1 MIDRRP
7 FQGFQ
12 PDLLTGVTLHP
23 ELASVHGELRSP
35 QESPPLDAAYADQ
48 MLRPAAGIFSIA
60 FLLTISG
67 ISLFVA
73 GGLLLLSVMSQPWMS
88 LDVEPVAILL
98 GSGLVLICIGS
109 GLRQRSQLS
118 RILAAVVAGA
128 GLVQFPFGTAAGGFS
143 LYLLFNTRAQRLFE
157 LSARGPGAVPW
168 RVRRAW
174 RRILGVTLFLLICT
188 LLQVMV
194 SRPWV
199 PFLNR

>member
-12 PDLLTGVTLHP
+12 PDFPTGVELHP

-48 MLRPAAGIFSIA
+48 LFRPAAGIFSIA
-60 FLLTISG
+60 FVLTISG
-67 ISLFVA
+67 IAMAVA
-73 GGLLLLSVMSQPWMS
+73 GGLVLVSVMSRPWMS
-88 LDVEPVAILL
+88 LEVEPVAILL

-109 GLRQRSQLS
+109 GLRQRSQVS
-118 RILAAVVAGA
+118 RILTAVVAGA

-157 LSARGPGAVPW
+157 LSAQRPGAVPL

-199 PFLNR
+199 AFLDR